1 MGRFRRLVF
10 GYQGVPWHVA
20 LRGCFFYWFWRPAW
34 RGYWVRYWESQ
45 GISEEEQMQWAAE
58 EAAKETV

>member
-1 MGRFRRLVF
+1 MSSDTGIA
-10 GYQGVPWHVA
+10 WHVT
-20 LRGCFFYWFWRPAW
+20 LRGKLLWWLWRPAW

-58 EAAKETV
+58 EDAD